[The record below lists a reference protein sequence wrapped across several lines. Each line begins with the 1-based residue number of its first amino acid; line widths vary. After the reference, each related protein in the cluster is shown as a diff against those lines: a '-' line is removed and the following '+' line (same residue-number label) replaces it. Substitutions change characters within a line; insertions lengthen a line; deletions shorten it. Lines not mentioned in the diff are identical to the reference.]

1 MPPIGSFQ
9 DIEQG
14 LDFLQLIFGHRV
26 FTGEVE
32 LGLELFPIILRHL
45 LAGLLKGEDRHLTIA
60 DDHLWKY
67 LEQHITLFEGLSNLG
82 IVFCLHGRFPQ
93 CFDSA

>member
-9 DIEQG
+9 NIEQG

-60 DDHLWKY
+60 DDHLRKY
-67 LEQHITLFEGLSNLG
+67 LEQHITLFESLSNLS

-93 CFDSA
+93 CFNSA

>member
-45 LAGLLKGEDRHLTIA
+45 LAGLLKGAH
-60 DDHLWKY
+60 H
-67 LEQHITLFEGLSNLG
+67 
-82 IVFCLHGRFPQ
+82 VV
-93 CFDSA
+93 

>member
-1 MPPIGSFQ
+1 MPPIESFQ

-14 LDFLQLIFGHRV
+14 LDFLQLIFGHRML
-26 FTGEVE
+26 TGEVE

-45 LAGLLKGEDRHLTIA
+45 LAGLLKGENRHLTIA
-60 DDHLWKY
+60 DDHFRKY

>member
-9 DIEQG
+9 NIEQG
-14 LDFLQLIFGHRV
+14 LDFLQLIFGHCML
-26 FTGEVE
+26 TGEVE

-45 LAGLLKGEDRHLTIA
+45 LAGLLKGENRHLTIA
-60 DDHLWKY
+60 DDHLRKY
-67 LEQHITLFEGLSNLG
+67 LEQHITLFEGLSNLS

-93 CFDSA
+93 SFDSA

>member
-9 DIEQG
+9 NIEQG

-26 FTGEVE
+26 LAGEVE

-45 LAGLLKGEDRHLTIA
+45 LARLLKGEDRHLTIA
-60 DDHLWKY
+60 DDHLRKY
-67 LEQHITLFEGLSNLG
+67 LEQHITLFEGLSNLS

>member
-1 MPPIGSFQ
+1 MPPIWSFQ

-14 LDFLQLIFGHRV
+14 LDFLQLIFGNRML
-26 FTGEVE
+26 TGEVE

-60 DDHLWKY
+60 DDHLRKY
-67 LEQHITLFEGLSNLG
+67 LEQHITLFESLSNLG
-82 IVFCLHGRFPQ
+82 IVFCLH
-93 CFDSA
+93 

>member
-1 MPPIGSFQ
+1 MPTIGSFQ

-14 LDFLQLIFGHRV
+14 LDFLQLIFGHRML
-26 FTGEVE
+26 TGEVE

-67 LEQHITLFEGLSNLG
+67 LEQHITLFESLSNLG

-93 CFDSA
+93 CFDSP

>member
-1 MPPIGSFQ
+1 MPPIRSFQ

-32 LGLELFPIILRHL
+32 LGLELFAIILRHL
-45 LAGLLKGEDRHLTIA
+45 LARLLKGEDRHLTIA

-67 LEQHITLFEGLSNLG
+67 LEQHITLFESLSNLG

>member
-1 MPPIGSFQ
+1 MLPIGSFQ

-45 LAGLLKGEDRHLTIA
+45 LAGLLKGEDCHLTIA
-60 DDHLWKY
+60 DDHLRKY

-93 CFDSA
+93 SFNSA

>member
-1 MPPIGSFQ
+1 MQFNIEWGNRQMPPIESFQ

-14 LDFLQLIFGHRV
+14 LYFLQLIFGHRV
-26 FTGEVE
+26 LTGEVE

-67 LEQHITLFEGLSNLG
+67 LEQHITLFEGLSLSLIHN
-82 IVFCLHGRFPQ
+82 
-93 CFDSA
+93 

>member
-1 MPPIGSFQ
+1 MPPFGSFQ
-9 DIEQG
+9 NIEQG

-60 DDHLWKY
+60 DDHFRQH
-67 LEQHITLFEGLSNLG
+67 LEQHITLFESLSNLG

-93 CFDSA
+93 CFNSA

>member
-9 DIEQG
+9 NIEQG

-60 DDHLWKY
+60 DDH
-67 LEQHITLFEGLSNLG
+67 
-82 IVFCLHGRFPQ
+82 FCLLYTSPSPRDRSSSRMPS
-93 CFDSA
+93 SA

>member
-9 DIEQG
+9 NIEQG

-32 LGLELFPIILRHL
+32 LGLELFPDYHPSP
-45 LAGLLKGEDRHLTIA
+45 AGRIA
-60 DDHLWKY
+60 
-67 LEQHITLFEGLSNLG
+67 EGRGSSSDY
-82 IVFCLHGRFPQ
+82 C
-93 CFDSA
+93 